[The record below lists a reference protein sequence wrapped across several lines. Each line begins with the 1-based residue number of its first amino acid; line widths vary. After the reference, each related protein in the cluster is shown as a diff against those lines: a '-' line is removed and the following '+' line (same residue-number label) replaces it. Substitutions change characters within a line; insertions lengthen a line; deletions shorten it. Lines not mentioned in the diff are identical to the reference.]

1 MESGVLIRLHQLSV
15 QAGDFRLGDVS
26 LEIDTGTHAC
36 LIGKTGAG
44 KTTLLEAICGL
55 RAVKQGQLWLNG
67 IDATNLAPNQRHC
80 GYVPQDLALF
90 PTMTVEQHLG
100 FALRFMKTAVQG
112 ERQRVQELAQWLQLT
127 HLLKRYP
134 QHLSGGEKQRVALGR
149 AIAAKPSV
157 LLLDEPFSALDTQ
170 TRSEMHRLIAELR
183 STGLTILHVT
193 HHQEDVRQ
201 LADQVIELR
210 DGQIIDSSA

>member
-1 MESGVLIRLHQLSV
+1 MESGGVIQLDQLSV
-15 QAGDFRLGDVS
+15 QVGEFRLSDIS
-26 LEIDTGTHAC
+26 LQVKAGTHAC

-55 RAVKQGQLWLNG
+55 RAVTHGTIRLNNVNV
-67 IDATNLAPNQRHC
+67 TRLAPNMRHC

-90 PTMTVEQHLG
+90 PTMSVQQHLG
-100 FALRFMKTAVQG
+100 FALRFMKTEVKDPLA
-112 ERQRVQELAQWLQLT
+112 RVEELSQWLQLT

-157 LLLDEPFSALDTQ
+157 LLLDEPFSALDAA
-170 TRSEMHRLIAELR
+170 TRAEMHRLVCELR
-183 STGLTILHVT
+183 TTGLTILHVT
-193 HHQEDVRQ
+193 HHQDDVRQ
-201 LADQVIELR
+201 LADQVIELAN
-210 DGQIIDSSA
+210 GELVGVS